1 MTTQLKLPIALR
13 DSASFAN
20 FFVGDNDELLA
31 SLAHLGELG
40 ANGNLFVHGP
50 PGAGK
55 THLLQALSRQAIEA
69 GGDALYVPLSQ
80 SGVAP
85 ALVSELSDAS
95 LVCIDDA
102 HQIAGLPDW
111 EEALLELYERLL
123 GGAGALVVAADLPP
137 RQLDFYLADLSSRLG
152 AGSVY
157 ALKGLTEQQLPAAM
171 RLRAQTRGLALPD
184 NTIEYLL
191 RRFRRD
197 STSVF
202 SILDQVDEAAWQYQR
217 RLTVPFVKEIE
228 KDLGR

>member
-13 DSASFAN
+13 DSASFSN

-31 SLAHLGELG
+31 SLAHLGQPG
-40 ANGNLFVHGP
+40 ANGNLFVHGS

-95 LVCIDDA
+95 LVCIDDIQ
-102 HQIAGLPDW
+102 QIAGLSDW

-123 GGAGALVVAADLPP
+123 GGAGALVVAADQPP
-137 RQLDFYLADLSSRLG
+137 RQLGFDLADLSSRLL
-152 AGSVY
+152 S
-157 ALKGLTEQQLPAAM
+157 L
-171 RLRAQTRGLALPD
+171 
-184 NTIEYLL
+184 IH
-191 RRFRRD
+191 
-197 STSVF
+197 
-202 SILDQVDEAAWQYQR
+202 I
-217 RLTVPFVKEIE
+217 
-228 KDLGR
+228 

>member
-13 DSASFAN
+13 DSASFSN

-31 SLAHLGELG
+31 SLAHLGQPG

-95 LVCIDDA
+95 LVCIDDIQ
-102 HQIAGLPDW
+102 QIAGLSDW
-111 EEALLELYERLL
+111 EEALLELYERLITRL
-123 GGAGALVVAADLPP
+123 NICCDDSGETAPA
-137 RQLDFYLADLSSRLG
+137 YSRYWIRL
-152 AGSVY
+152 
-157 ALKGLTEQQLPAAM
+157 M
-171 RLRAQTRGLALPD
+171 RRHG
-184 NTIEYLL
+184 
-191 RRFRRD
+191 
-197 STSVF
+197 STSDV
-202 SILDQVDEAAWQYQR
+202 
-217 RLTVPFVKEIE
+217 
-228 KDLGR
+228 

>member
-31 SLAHLGELG
+31 SLAHLGGPG

-95 LVCIDDA
+95 LVCIDDV
-102 HQIAGLPDW
+102 HRIAGLPDW

-123 GGAGALVVAADLPP
+123 GGVGALVVAADLPP
-137 RQLDFYLADLSSRLG
+137 RQLGFYLADLSSRLG

-171 RLRAQTRGLALPD
+171 RLRAQTRG
-184 NTIEYLL
+184 
-191 RRFRRD
+191 
-197 STSVF
+197 
-202 SILDQVDEAAWQYQR
+202 
-217 RLTVPFVKEIE
+217 
-228 KDLGR
+228 

>member
-1 MTTQLKLPIALR
+1 M
-13 DSASFAN
+13 
-20 FFVGDNDELLA
+20 
-31 SLAHLGELG
+31 
-40 ANGNLFVHGP
+40 
-50 PGAGK
+50 
-55 THLLQALSRQAIEA
+55 
-69 GGDALYVPLSQ
+69 PLSQ

-95 LVCIDDA
+95 LVCIDDLQ
-102 HQIAGLPDW
+102 QIAGLADW

-137 RQLDFYLADLSSRLG
+137 RQLGFYLADLSSRLG